1 MCAGLALWY
10 LATHPEAIVVTTAP
24 THDQLA
30 NVLWRAIWKAWE
42 RAPHTLFQSRRTR
55 SPLLLENISGG
66 GYCIGLS
73 SATVEAA
80 SGHHAENLLVL
91 IDEASGV
98 DDDRIAA
105 LNSLNPSQVVMIGN
119 PLVPSGVFYER
130 CTRQELDP
138 DPHTALVR
146 IRSDETPPVLAGV
159 QRSKT
164 GMADLDFLDR
174 SRRDYGEGSAWWLS
188 HVQARFPDSVE
199 GQLFDRSWI
208 DAAIYGQPPAAD
220 KRTGLK
226 RLGVDI
232 SSGRAG
238 DDSVILMR
246 DDSGVLE
253 IQASNTWPID
263 ELARR
268 VVALARN
275 HAIPGPRVVYDSTG
289 LGETF
294 GLMLAQAGLPDA
306 CPFQGGRGTSK
317 KFANLRAAAYWALR
331 RRLNVD
337 VTPQPFHIPQQ
348 WGTRLRK
355 EMLATTF
362 EHTAKDQIAIVP
374 KDDIIK
380 RIGHSPDYCDALMM
394 TYGFVD

>member
-10 LATHPEAIVVTTAP
+10 LSRHPDGIIVTTAP

-30 NVLWRAIWKAWE
+30 NVLWRAIWKAFE
-42 RAPHTLFQSRRTR
+42 RCPYKLFNGRKTR
-55 SPLLLENISGG
+55 SPLLLENEAG

-138 DPHTALVR
+138 DPNTALIR
-146 IRSDETPPVLAGV
+146 IRSDETPEVLAGV
-159 QRSKT
+159 QRSRT
-164 GMADLDFLDR
+164 GMADLDFLER

-188 HVQARFPDSVE
+188 HVRALFPDSVE
-199 GQLFDRSWI
+199 GQLFDKAWI
-208 DAAIYGQPPAAD
+208 DAAIYGQPPTQD
-220 KRTGLK
+220 RRRGFR

-232 SSGRAG
+232 STGRAG

-246 DDSGVLE
+246 DDSGVLD
-253 IQASNTWPID
+253 IQSSNTWPID

-268 VVALARN
+268 VVAMARAN
-275 HAIPGPRVVYDSTG
+275 NITGPRVVYDGTG

-294 GLMLAQAGLPDA
+294 GILLAQAGLPDT
-306 CPFQGGRGTSK
+306 CPFQGGRGTNR
-317 KFANLRAAAYWALR
+317 KFANLRSATYWALR
-331 RRLNVD
+331 RRLNTD
-337 VTPQPFHIPQQ
+337 VTSEPFHIPQQ
-348 WGTRLRK
+348 FGGRLRK
-355 EMLATTF
+355 ELLATTF
-362 EHTAKDQIAIVP
+362 EQTSKDQIAIVA
-374 KDDIIK
+374 KEDIIK
-380 RIGHSPDYCDALMM
+380 RIGHSPDYADALMM
-394 TYGFVD
+394 TYGFID